1 MRASVPPT
9 APSIRSARL
18 LRAPWLL
25 ASLVGLGACQ
35 REPAAELLEVSRV
48 SATEVQFGE
57 ALSVAGDGFALGKPI
72 LVRFRGQ
79 VYRAG
84 IAPRQVDVAL
94 RARAESQRELLVPLP
109 RETQA
114 QFCGAG
120 ADAAHATFR
129 GELQV
134 AIAARQ
140 PGAPPVTGTLRGATL
155 ELYPAL
161 EPREATEG
169 LSSLGRR
176 ALDFYG
182 LEVARTTDAAAEA
195 GLSIVSVAPGSR
207 AASAALEP
215 GDRIVR
221 AGGLSV
227 LEPSDLVP
235 EPSRTLALGV
245 LRAGAARSVVLDAD
259 GFRSEPPA
267 QLRWA
272 ALLAGLATL
281 TLLFRASPLRR
292 VSSSLVHAWLT
303 QRRARRAAPLGPPG
317 VSLAQ
322 LLAPFGGSRGALVWL
337 AVGSALLAPLIRGTP
352 IDLGLGLLTL
362 CFGSATLLTAASLID
377 GGRRGAR
384 WSLWLG
390 VRAALQQWL
399 ALVPAWIAIIASCFP
414 SGLDV
419 DELVRAQGPLP
430 QHWNAFA
437 NPGLTLLFG
446 ALLLSALPT
455 HRRSPGGLRH
465 ARSGAVFGRHAQS
478 GWLAAIHSCSLCAVA
493 ALAFLGGD
501 AWPSAADAAGP
512 GASAASLLPS
522 LLLWLKYTGLCCA
535 TTLLGALLERPA
547 QSEWTPLS
555 LRICLPLS
563 LAAAALA
570 GAWRALENR
579 SDFWR
584 WALSGYGP
592 ALLALLAL
600 ALLVLPW
607 QLWANLRRPDP
618 APGLSP
624 WL

>member
-9 APSIRSARL
+9 VPATRWAWL
-18 LRAPWLL
+18 FRAPCVL
-25 ASLVGLGACQ
+25 AGLIGLGACQ
-35 REPAAELLEVSRV
+35 REPSAELLEVSRV

-57 ALSVAGDGFALGKPI
+57 QLSVAGDGFALGKPI

-84 IAPRQVDVAL
+84 IEAREVDVAL
-94 RARAESQRELLVPLP
+94 RARAESQRELSVPLP

-120 ADAAHATFR
+120 SDAAHATFR

-134 AIAARQ
+134 AISARQ

-155 ELYPAL
+155 EFYPAL
-161 EPREATEG
+161 EPRDAAEQ

-176 ALDFYG
+176 ALEFYG
-182 LEVARTTDAAAEA
+182 LDVASATDGSAEP
-195 GLSIVSVAPGSR
+195 GLSVVSVAPGSR
-207 AASAALEP
+207 AARATLEP

-235 EPSRTLALGV
+235 EPTRSLALGV
-245 LRAGAARSVVLDAD
+245 LRAGAPRSVVLDAD
-259 GFRSEPPA
+259 GFRREPPTN
-267 QLRWA
+267 LRWA
-272 ALLAGLATL
+272 ALLAGVAAL
-281 TLLFRASPLRR
+281 TLWFRASPLQRL
-292 VSSSLVHAWLT
+292 VSSLLHAWLA
-303 QRRARRAAPLGPPG
+303 QRRARRALRAGPSAM
-317 VSLAQ
+317 SLTQ
-322 LLAPFGGSRGALVWL
+322 VLAPFGGSRGALVWL
-337 AVGSALLAPLIRGTP
+337 AVSTVLLAPLIRGTP

-362 CFGSATLLTAASLID
+362 CLGSATLLTGSSLIE

-390 VRAALQQWL
+390 VRAALGQWL
-399 ALVPAWIAIIASCFP
+399 ALLPAWIAMVASCFP

-419 DELVRAQGPLP
+419 DELVRSQGPLP
-430 QHWNAFA
+430 YHWNAFD
-437 NPGLTLLFG
+437 NPGFTLLFG
-446 ALLLSALPT
+446 VLLLGALPT
-455 HRRSPGGLRH
+455 HRRSRAGLRH
-465 ARSGAVFGRHAQS
+465 ARSSPHTGRSRDS
-478 GWLAAIHSCSLCAVA
+478 GWLAAIHSCALCAVA
-493 ALAFLGGD
+493 ALAFFGGD
-501 AWPSAADAAGP
+501 AWTSAADEAGPGPSAAL
-512 GASAASLLPS
+512 LLPS
-522 LLLWLKYTGLCCA
+522 VLLWLKYTGLYCGA
-535 TTLLGALLERPA
+535 TLLGALLERPTLR
-547 QSEWTPLS
+547 EWTPLG
-555 LRICLPLS
+555 LRVCLPLS

-570 GAWRALENR
+570 GAWRALEGR

-592 ALLALLAL
+592 ALLALLVL
-600 ALLVLPW
+600 ALLALPW
-607 QLWANLRRPDP
+607 QLWASLRRPDP

>member
-1 MRASVPPT
+1 MRASVLPT
-9 APSIRSARL
+9 APSTRSTRR
-18 LRAPWLL
+18 LRAGLL

-35 REPAAELLEVSRV
+35 REPAAELLEVNRV

-57 ALSVAGDGFALGKPI
+57 ALSIAGDGFALGKSI

-84 IAPRQVDVAL
+84 VEARQVDVAL
-94 RARAESQRELLVPLP
+94 RARAESQRELSVPLP

-120 ADAAHATFR
+120 AEAAHATFR

-140 PGAPPVTGTLRGATL
+140 PGAPPVTGTLRGTTL
-155 ELYPAL
+155 EFYPAL
-161 EPREATEG
+161 EPSDASLG
-169 LSSLGRR
+169 LPSEGRR
-176 ALDFYG
+176 ALEFYG
-182 LEVARTTDAAAEA
+182 LDVTSAADVAAER
-195 GLSIVSVAPGSR
+195 GLSVVSVAPGSR

-235 EPSRTLALGV
+235 EPSRGLALGV
-245 LRAGAARSVVLDAD
+245 LRAGVPRSVVLDAD
-259 GFRSEPPA
+259 GFRSQPPTN
-267 QLRWA
+267 LRWA
-272 ALLAGLATL
+272 ALLAGVAAL
-281 TLLFRASPLRR
+281 TFLLRASPLQRLL
-292 VSSSLVHAWLT
+292 SSLVHAWLA
-303 QRRARRAAPLGPPG
+303 QRRARRAAPLGRPG

-322 LLAPFGGSRGALVWL
+322 LLAPLGGSRGALVWL
-337 AVGSALLAPLIRGTP
+337 AVGAALLAPLIRGTP
-352 IDLGLGLLTL
+352 IDLGLGLMTL
-362 CFGSATLLTAASLID
+362 CCGSATLLTAASVID

-390 VRAALQQWL
+390 VRAAFAQWL
-399 ALVPAWIAIIASCFP
+399 ALVPAWIAIVASCFP

-430 QHWNAFA
+430 DRWNAFA
-437 NPGLTLLFG
+437 NPGFTVLFG
-446 ALLLSALPT
+446 VLLLSALPT
-455 HRRSPGGLRH
+455 HRRSPGRLRH
-465 ARSGAVFGRHAQS
+465 ARSSAALGRHPES

-501 AWPSAADAAGP
+501 AWPGSAEAAGP
-512 GASAASLLPS
+512 AASAARLLPS
-522 LLLWLKYTGLCCA
+522 ALLWLKYTGLYCGV
-535 TTLLGALLERPA
+535 TLLGALLERA
-547 QSEWTPLS
+547 TLSDWTPLR
-555 LRICLPLS
+555 LRTCLPLS

-570 GAWRALENR
+570 GAWRALEGR

-584 WALSGYGP
+584 WTLSGYGP
-592 ALLALLAL
+592 ALLALMAL
-600 ALLVLPW
+600 ALLALPW
-607 QLWANLRRPDP
+607 RLLASLRRPDP